1 MMRRT
6 MLLVATMALTL
17 LVASGVALAVTKIG
31 TNGPDHLR
39 GTNGDDI
46 LIGRGG
52 NDVLNSL
59 AGHDELLGGRGK
71 DVVVGGKSCCDES
84 DFSGGNKNLLGG
96 PGNDAVVGGLEHLA
110 TRLGGVAGCG
120 HECLLA
126 GPEEEDHRS
135 QRTGHT
141 HLRGRQDLR
150 RGRLLG
156 QALRRR
162 SARGKIPRA
171 EKAPRIEAQARPSGE
186 EAAGSGPPGAT
197 GGNTA
202 AEA

>member
-1 MMRRT
+1 MVSTTILESGEEERILKRT
-6 MLLVATMALTL
+6 
-17 LVASGVALAVTKIG
+17 SLAV
-31 TNGPDHLR
+31 
-39 GTNGDDI
+39 
-46 LIGRGG
+46 
-52 NDVLNSL
+52 
-59 AGHDELLGGRGK
+59 
-71 DVVVGGKSCCDES
+71 
-84 DFSGGNKNLLGG
+84 
-96 PGNDAVVGGLEHLA
+96 LEHLA

-126 GPEEEDHRS
+126 GPEEEDRRS
-135 QRTGHT
+135 QTTGHT

-150 RGRLLG
+150 RGRLFG

-162 SARGKIPRA
+162 SARGKIPRS